1 MITVVIA
8 TLADKNLNILLQKLD
23 KEKFIKK
30 VIYRFHYIYKKNF
43 NLKQIKLIL
52 FNAFRHQVK
61 QRIAASNL
69 VKTKFTLFLDDDVT
83 FNDLFIMKLYNFKLL
98 MGDKTVVGPS
108 IMI

>member
-8 TLADKNLNILLQKLD
+8 TLLNKNLNILLKID

-30 VIYRFHYIYKKNF
+30 VILSVPLYCMQNF
-43 NLKQIKLIL
+43 NFKTNKKLIL

-69 VKTKFTLFLDDDVT
+69 VKTKFTLFLDDDVI
-83 FNDLFIMKLYNFKLL
+83 FNIYLMKLYNFKLL
-98 MGDKTVVGPS
+98 MGDKTVS
-108 IMI
+108 NLL